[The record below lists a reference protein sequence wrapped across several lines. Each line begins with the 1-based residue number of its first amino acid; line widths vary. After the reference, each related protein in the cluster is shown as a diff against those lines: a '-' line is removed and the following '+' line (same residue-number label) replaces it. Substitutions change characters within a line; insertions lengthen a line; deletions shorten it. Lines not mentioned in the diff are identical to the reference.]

1 MNILWQG
8 LVPTDSLD
16 IVKERIEKMAKRA
29 ERIGFPVPTLDIGT
43 AEIVDNI
50 SWSSIAIMG
59 DSLRLGDYRLI
70 GTVASLEDGTPFIT
84 YAPGAP
90 RLKDGV
96 ITNVNQC
103 DHCNTI
109 RQRKDT
115 FVVQAAGLPVQVGS
129 SCVKDFL
136 GHDPS
141 IITAYLGMVESL
153 NLSDEVEGWAMSAT
167 RFYPV
172 HDIVEAAARVV
183 VQTGYVNKQKALDE
197 DTTSTVEFVR
207 NILTAGPKQQKDL
220 LEDFPF
226 TDEVD
231 ILVDNTF
238 AAVEELEPR
247 NEWES
252 DIARLFT
259 QRGVQYRHVG
269 ILASSV
275 ILAMRK
281 REAKAVSK
289 GESEFMWQKDERVTF
304 DAVVTLKRG
313 FDGAFGYSYIIRMTP
328 VGTTNDVLH
337 FGSAGV
343 QTDPLEEGKTYT
355 VTATVKNH
363 ELDKRTERPTTV
375 ITRAKYVAKE
385 NA

>member
-1 MNILWQG
+1 MNTLWQG

-16 IVKERIEKMAKRA
+16 IVKERIEKMQKRA
-29 ERIGFPVPTLDIGT
+29 AKVGFPAPVLSIGRT
-43 AEIVDNI
+43 DMTDNI
-50 SWSSIAIMG
+50 EQTVVTIQG
-59 DSLRLGDYRLI
+59 EPLRLGKYTLV
-70 GTVASLEDGTPFIT
+70 GTVAELEDGSPFVT
-84 YAPGAP
+84 YAPGAV
-90 RLKDGV
+90 RMVEGT

-109 RQRKDT
+109 RMRKDT
-115 FVVQAAGLPVQVGS
+115 YVVVSEDGFKQVGS

-141 IITAYLGMVESL
+141 LITSFLQMVDSL
-153 NLSDEVEGWAMSAT
+153 NLDDEVGGWAMSAT
-167 RFYPV
+167 KFYPV
-172 HDIVEAAARVV
+172 RDVVTAAARVV
-183 VQTGYVNKQKALDE
+183 VQTGYVNKQKAVDE
-197 DTTSTVEFVR
+197 DTTSTVEWVR
-207 NILTAGPKQQKDL
+207 NILTASGKALKQVN
-220 LEDFPF
+220 EDFPY

-231 ILVDNTF
+231 VLVDNTF
-238 AAVEELEPR
+238 DAVEVMTPT
-247 NEWES
+247 NEWQA

-259 QRGVQYRHVG
+259 QRGVQWRHIG

-281 REAKAVSK
+281 REEAAISK
-289 GESEFMWQKDERVTF
+289 GESEFMWSKGERVTF

-343 QTDPLEEGKTYT
+343 QTDPIEEGKTYT

-375 ITRAKYVAKE
+375 ITRAIYKE
-385 NA
+385 TE